1 MSKIVT
7 GADSKIYMEIQMVRI
22 SKVIILKKN
31 RLAGFTQLDMQYRI
45 NILVESN
52 RDQKQAHKYT
62 ITKINKSKYIYL
74 CVYIYTHTQFMIKM
88 AFIIQQYRKK
98 NLVLNLYYI

>member
-62 ITKINKSKYIYL
+62 ITKINKSKYIY
-74 CVYIYTHTQFMIKM
+74 THTQFMIKM